1 MRASGRSALG
11 GQTDSEVKLT
21 AWGVLLQG
29 VLRLTG
35 PVLLALALLALRGR
49 VKRCGGLEARF
60 R

>member
-1 MRASGRSALG
+1 LG